1 MKSFAFLLLSS
12 VFAYGADFATGQA
25 ARYTI
30 GQPTFTAQSTGAPS
44 AFQLGAS
51 SGLAYAN
58 NTLFVTDANR
68 VQASPLQHRVLI
80 YRNISGFVQPATTDL
95 AGNGLTCPVCAGSPD
110 VKQAD
115 TVLGQPDFSGVDLGL
130 SESKFRLPTAV
141 ASDGQVLAVADTD
154 NNRVLIWKSIPQ
166 SNGAPADVVLG
177 QVDFKSVK
185 QPPVIDNKSFRG
197 PQGVWIQGTRFFVAD
212 TQNHRVLVWNSIPT
226 TNNQAADYVLG
237 QPNFST
243 APQTDLT
250 KALVDAKPNNMLNPV
265 SVTSDGQRLFVTDL
279 GHNRVLIWNAIPTQT
294 QQAADVAV
302 GQPDTTSSISNNSSK
317 LCTSTSNDATTGAAL
332 YPARCGSTLSFPR
345 FALSD
350 GTRLYIAD
358 GGNDRVLV
366 YNTIPG
372 QSGAKA
378 DVILGQID
386 DLSDATSDSTDTFR
400 PDSNIGRSSADTVRT
415 PMSLAWDGANLYV
428 SDPFDRRVVV
438 FTPGQN
444 LVPINGIT
452 NSASRTVF
460 ALGSVGF
467 SGTIKADDTA
477 TITIQGKAYTYKI
490 LKDDTLEKVIAAFV
504 DLINGSGGDPNV
516 IASSNSGFLQILLTS
531 KLPGE
536 LGNAIAYSV
545 STSTSA
551 VIVLT
556 TASAALIGGQSAA
569 EVAPGTLVT
578 ITGTNLSDVTQSAID
593 VVGNILGTP
602 GRTQLPL
609 ELGGVSVYF
618 DGIKAPLLFVSPT
631 QINTQIPFGFIDR
644 SSISSYVVTK
654 HSNGATTASTAVA
667 IPIVFQNPGLFAAD
681 GTDPRPALAFH
692 ISGNALAVV
701 DVSGTIKAADV
712 ATITIEDRAY
722 AYTVVA
728 ADTLA
733 SVRDALIN
741 LINMNADE
749 KINAKAAGQFT
760 RIILSAK
767 VAGPDGVGIPISVTN
782 STSAQI
788 VLTALQS
795 QTCCTSTPG
804 TRVNADNPAVP
815 GELIS
820 IYAAGL
826 GQVQPTEANLAA
838 QSGLVYTGP
847 PNSTTQPVDDALVGG
862 KTANVLY
869 AGLVPGMIGIYDVQL
884 QLAPDLPTNPLTQVF
899 IAQDVFTSNIVTIP
913 VLNPADQVPTGVG
926 NNSGALTSEGSAAGI
941 KSAKA
946 FAHSLARSGYRNTAP
961 ASPTK

>member
-1 MKSFAFLLLSS
+1 
-12 VFAYGADFATGQA
+12 
-25 ARYTI
+25 
-30 GQPTFTAQSTGAPS
+30 
-44 AFQLGAS
+44 
-51 SGLAYAN
+51 
-58 NTLFVTDANR
+58 
-68 VQASPLQHRVLI
+68 
-80 YRNISGFVQPATTDL
+80 
-95 AGNGLTCPVCAGSPD
+95 
-110 VKQAD
+110 
-115 TVLGQPDFSGVDLGL
+115 
-130 SESKFRLPTAV
+130 
-141 ASDGQVLAVADTD
+141 
-154 NNRVLIWKSIPQ
+154 
-166 SNGAPADVVLG
+166 
-177 QVDFKSVK
+177 
-185 QPPVIDNKSFRG
+185 
-197 PQGVWIQGTRFFVAD
+197 
-212 TQNHRVLVWNSIPT
+212 
-226 TNNQAADYVLG
+226 TNNQPADYVLG

-243 APQTDLT
+243 APQPDLT

-265 SVTSDGQRLFVTDL
+265 SVISDGQRLFVTDL

-302 GQPDTTSSISNNSSK
+302 GQPDTSSAISNNSPK
-317 LCTSTSNDATTGAAL
+317 LCISTSNDATTGAAL
-332 YPARCGSTLSFPR
+332 YPGRCGSTLSFPR

-366 YNTIPG
+366 YNTIPV

-378 DVILGQID
+378 DVILGQTD
-386 DLSDATSDSTDTFR
+386 EFADAVSDSTDTFR

-428 SDPFDRRVVV
+428 SDPFDRRVVI
-438 FTPGQN
+438 FTPAQN
-444 LVPINGIT
+444 SVPINGIT

-460 ALGSVGF
+460 ALGSIAF

-477 TITIQGKAYTYKI
+477 TITIQGKDYLYKI
-490 LKDDTLEKVIAAFV
+490 VTNDTLQTVIAALV
-504 DLINGSGGDPNV
+504 TLINASGGDPNV
-516 IASSNSGFLQILLTS
+516 IASGNPAFNEILLTS

-545 STSTSA
+545 TTSTNA

-556 TASAALIGGQSAA
+556 TASATLSGGQSAA

-593 VVGNILGTP
+593 AAGNILGIP

-618 DGIKAPLLFVSPT
+618 DGIKAPLLMVSPT
-631 QINTQIPFGFIDR
+631 QINTQIQFQFIDR

-654 HSNGATTASTAVA
+654 HNNGPTTATTAVA
-667 IPIVFQNPGLFAAD
+667 IPIVFQNPGIFAAE
-681 GTDPRPALAFH
+681 GTDPRPAKAFH
-692 ISGNALAVV
+692 ISGNAIAVI

-722 AYTVVA
+722 SYTVVDG
-728 ADTLA
+728 DTLA

-749 KINAKAAGQFT
+749 KVTAKAAGQFT

-767 VAGPDGVGIPISVTN
+767 VAGPDGVGIAVSVTN

-788 VLTALQS
+788 LLTALQS
-795 QTCCTSTPG
+795 QTCCTASPG
-804 TRVNADNPAVP
+804 TPVNDANPAVP

-826 GQVQPTEANLAA
+826 GQVQPTDANTAA
-838 QSGLVYTGP
+838 QEGLIYNGP
-847 PNSTTQPVDDALVGG
+847 PNSTTNPVDDALVGG

-869 AGLVPGMIGIYDVQL
+869 AGLLPGMIGVYDVQL

-913 VLNPADQVPTGVG
+913 VLNPADSVPTGVVTKRP
-926 NNSGALTSEGSAAGI
+926 NIAAN
-941 KSAKA
+941 KRK
-946 FAHSLARSGYRNTAP
+946 
-961 ASPTK
+961 

>member
-1 MKSFAFLLLSS
+1 MKSFVFLLLSS
-12 VFAYGADFATGQA
+12 VVARGADYATGQA
-25 ARYTI
+25 ARYII
-30 GQPTFTAQSTGAPS
+30 GQPTFTAQLTGAPS

-51 SGLAYAN
+51 SGLAYADK
-58 NTLFVTDANR
+58 TLFITDANR

-80 YRNISGFVQPATTDL
+80 YRNILDFVRPPTTDIP
-95 AGNGLTCPVCAGSPD
+95 GNGLSCPVCAGSPD
-110 VKQAD
+110 VKPAD
-115 TVLGQPDFSGVDLGL
+115 TVLGQTNFSGVELGL
-130 SESKFRLPTAV
+130 SESRFRLPTAV

-154 NNRVLIWKSIPQ
+154 NNRVLIWKSIPR
-166 SNGAPADVVLG
+166 SNGAAADVVLG
-177 QVDFKSVK
+177 QADFKSVK
-185 QPPVIDNKSFRG
+185 QPPVVDNKSFRG
-197 PQGVWIQGTRFFVAD
+197 PQGLWIQGTRFFVAD
-212 TQNHRVLVWNSIPT
+212 TQNHRVMIWNSIPT
-226 TNNQAADYVLG
+226 TNNQPADYVLG

-243 APQTDLT
+243 APQPDLT

-294 QQAADVAV
+294 QQAADISV
-302 GQPDTTSSISNNSSK
+302 GQPDTTSALDNNSTK
-317 LCTSTSNDATTGAAL
+317 LCVSTSKDATTGAAL
-332 YPARCGSTLSFPR
+332 YPIRCGATLSFPR

-366 YNTIPG
+366 YDKIPG

-378 DVILGQID
+378 DAILGQID
-386 DLSDATSDSTDTFR
+386 EFVDATSDSTDTFR

-415 PMSLAWDGANLYV
+415 PMSLAWDGGNLYV

-438 FTPGQN
+438 FTAGQN
-444 LVPINGIT
+444 SVPINGIT

-460 ALGSVGF
+460 ALGSVSF

-477 TITIQGKAYTYKI
+477 TITIQGKAYTYKVV
-490 LKDDTLEKVIAAFV
+490 KDDTLATIIAAFV
-504 DLINGSGGDPNV
+504 NLINGEGGDPNV
-516 IASSNSGFLQILLTS
+516 IASSNTGFLQILLTS

-536 LGNAIAYSV
+536 LGNAIVYSAGA
-545 STSTSA
+545 STSA
-551 VIVLT
+551 VIVLAA
-556 TASAALIGGQSAA
+556 ASAALIGGQSAA

-593 VVGNILGTP
+593 DAGNILGTP
-602 GRTQLPL
+602 GRTQLPQ
-609 ELGGVSVYF
+609 ELGKVSVYF
-618 DGIKAPLLFVSPT
+618 DGIKAPLLYVSPT
-631 QINTQIPFGFIDR
+631 QINTQIPFEFIDR

-654 HSNGATTASTAVA
+654 RSNDVTTATTAVA
-667 IPIVFQNPGLFAAD
+667 IPIVFQNPGIFAVE
-681 GTDPRPALAFH
+681 GVPDPRPARAFH

-701 DVSGTIKAADV
+701 DVNGTIKAADV

-722 AYTVVA
+722 AYTVIA
-728 ADTLA
+728 GDTLA
-733 SVRDALIN
+733 AVRDALIK
-741 LINMNADE
+741 LINTNPDE
-749 KINAKAAGQFT
+749 KVNAKAAGQFT

-767 VAGPDGVGIPISVTN
+767 VAGPDGVGIAISVTN
-782 STSAQI
+782 STSSQI

-795 QTCCTSTPG
+795 QTCCTSAPG
-804 TRVNADNPAVP
+804 PVNAANPAIP

-838 QSGLVYTGP
+838 QAGTIYAGP

-869 AGLVPGMIGIYDVQL
+869 AGLIPGLIGVYDVQL
-884 QLAPDLPTNPLTQVF
+884 QLAPDLPTNPQTQVF

-913 VLNPADQVPTGVG
+913 VVNPADQVATGVG
-926 NNSGALTSEGSAAGI
+926 NGLGAVTVEGSGPRT
-941 KSAKA
+941 KGAKA
-946 FAHSLARSGYRNTAP
+946 VGDSGLRHWFNNKAA
-961 ASPTK
+961 ASPAR

>member
-1 MKSFAFLLLSS
+1 MKSFVFLLLSS
-12 VFAYGADFATGQA
+12 VTAFGADYATGQA
-25 ARYTI
+25 ARLTI
-30 GQPTFTAQSTGAPS
+30 GQPNFTAQSTGAPS
-44 AFQLGAS
+44 AFQLGGS

-68 VQASPLQHRVLI
+68 VSASPLQHRVLI
-80 YRNISGFVQPATTDL
+80 YNNLSDFVRPPTSDILQ
-95 AGNGLTCPVCAGSPD
+95 NGQACPVCAGSPD

-115 TVLGQPDFSGVDLGL
+115 VVLGQANFSTVDLGL
-130 SESKFRLPTAV
+130 SQSAFRLPTAV

-154 NNRVLIWKSIPQ
+154 NNRVLIWKGIPQ

-177 QVDFKSVK
+177 QVDFKTVK
-185 QPPVIDNKSFRG
+185 QPPVVDNKSFRG

-243 APQTDLT
+243 APQPDLT
-250 KALVDAKPNNMLNPV
+250 KALVDAKPNTLLNPV
-265 SVTSDGQRLFVTDL
+265 SVTSDGQRLYVTDL

-302 GQPDTTSSISNNSSK
+302 GQPDTTSAISNNSPK
-317 LCTSTSNDATTGAAL
+317 LCISTSNDTTTGNPI
-332 YPARCGSTLSFPR
+332 YPGRCGSTLSFPR

-366 YNTIPG
+366 YNTVPL

-378 DVILGQID
+378 DAILGQTD
-386 DLSDATSDSTDTFR
+386 EFADGTTDSSDTFR

-428 SDPFDRRVVV
+428 SDPFDRRVVI

-444 LVPINGIT
+444 SVPINGIT

-460 ALGSVGF
+460 ALGSIGF

-477 TITIQGKAYTYKI
+477 TITISGKDYTYKVVT
-490 LKDDTLEKVIAAFV
+490 KDTLQTIIEALVA
-504 DLINGSGGDPNV
+504 LINGSGGDPNV
-516 IASSNSGFLQILLTS
+516 IASSNPAFNQILLTS

-536 LGNAIAYSV
+536 LGNAIAYSTT
-545 STSTSA
+545 TSANA

-556 TASAALIGGQSAA
+556 TASSTLAGGQSAA
-569 EVAPGTLVT
+569 EVGPGTLVT
-578 ITGTNLSDVTQSAID
+578 ITGANLSDVTQSAID
-593 VVGNILGTP
+593 AAGNILGIP
-602 GRTQLPL
+602 GRTQLPR
-609 ELGGVSVYF
+609 ELGGVTVYF

-631 QINTQIPFGFIDR
+631 LINTQINFAFIDR
-644 SSISSYVVTK
+644 SSISSYVVIK
-654 HSNGATTASTAVA
+654 HSNGTTTATTAVA
-667 IPIVFQNPGLFAAD
+667 IPIVFQNPGIFTDPKAT
-681 GTDPRPALAFH
+681 TDPRPAIAFH
-692 ISGNALAVV
+692 ISGKAIAVV

-722 AYTVVA
+722 SYTVVDG
-728 ADTLA
+728 DTLA

-749 KINAKAAGQFT
+749 KVTATAAGQFT

-767 VAGPDGVGIPISVTN
+767 VAGPDGVGIAISVTN

-788 VLTALQS
+788 LLTALQS
-795 QTCCTSTPG
+795 QTCCTAAAGTP
-804 TRVNADNPAVP
+804 VNDANPAVP

-826 GQVQPTEANLAA
+826 GQVQPTDANLAA
-838 QSGLVYTGP
+838 QEGLIYTGP

-869 AGLVPGMIGIYDVQL
+869 AGLLPGMIGVYDVQL
-884 QLAPDLPTNPLTQVF
+884 QLAPDLPTNPLTQLF
-899 IAQDVFTSNIVTIP
+899 IAQNVFTSNIVTIP
-913 VLNPADQVPTGVG
+913 VLNPADSAPTGI
-926 NNSGALTSEGSAAGI
+926 ATPLHAA
-941 KSAKA
+941 K
-946 FAHSLARSGYRNTAP
+946 P
-961 ASPTK
+961 ANMAANKRK